1 MIRRK
6 PPPVREG
13 VFFFQGGSMFPVKT
27 VFLFG
32 RQVRGATA
40 IEYTLIAAGIALAI
54 AAVVFTMGED
64 LAGMMDDIITALE
77 GREPLP

>member
-1 MIRRK
+1 
-6 PPPVREG
+6 
-13 VFFFQGGSMFPVKT
+13 MFPVKT